1 MGGSKFKK
9 KLFTGVV
16 IFIVLCI
23 GIGTIY
29 YIHKYTNLPSEE
41 ELINYNSLEN
51 ILQKKDSLYIEQK
64 IVMKDKEEKIGQI
77 CYLEYA
83 EGIINKFNSFYHNP
97 IEDIFYNGYHY
108 RNYQDTIYAVCEK
121 NALNLS
127 SMIDIFSSCVQYLNS
142 AGAERV
148 KPQKLERNGQ
158 GYILSYNWKTSYD
171 TNVFQHEL
179 SFRFSKDMACKEI
192 KQVENDSTIIYSFE
206 YGNKKDYFNKVRD
219 IHQNT
224 YIKINVT
231 NISENERSFGPCKI
245 PTGMYVWIEHMTQAE
260 LYLDADGIVPYTA
273 ATHVGPNAWITAEPI
288 DQDLSLFLKET
299 YE

>member
-1 MGGSKFKK
+1 MGGSNFKK

-83 EGIINKFNSFYHNP
+83 EGIINKFNSFYDNP

-148 KPQKLERNGQ
+148 KPQKLEETDRGIFFLTTGKHLMIQMFFNM
-158 GYILSYNWKTSYD
+158 NFHFD
-171 TNVFQHEL
+171 FQ
-179 SFRFSKDMACKEI
+179 KI
-192 KQVENDSTIIYSFE
+192 WP
-206 YGNKKDYFNKVRD
+206 VR
-219 IHQNT
+219 
-224 YIKINVT
+224 K
-231 NISENERSFGPCKI
+231 
-245 PTGMYVWIEHMTQAE
+245 
-260 LYLDADGIVPYTA
+260 
-273 ATHVGPNAWITAEPI
+273 
-288 DQDLSLFLKET
+288 
-299 YE
+299 